1 MSEQYRVCIVDD
13 DLATRRLMELTIG
26 RAWGHEVRVFESGIR
41 FLEAFPDDPGIVLLD
56 IMMSG
61 MTGVDVLRHIKE
73 RSPSTPVIMLS
84 AQGNINVA
92 VETMKLGAEDYFTKP
107 VDFNRLRF
115 ALEKAVRLQQLEHRV
130 RQLQEAVEGEA
141 SFEGIIGADGAMR
154 NVLRLADKAR
164 HSDITVLIEGE
175 SGTGKE
181 LIARAIHFNGKRREQ
196 PFVVLN
202 CAAIPRDLLESELFG
217 HERGAFTG
225 AVDRKPGKFEL
236 AHQGT
241 IFLDEIGEMDL
252 ALQAKLLRVL
262 QQQEFERV
270 GGTETVRV
278 NVRVISATNRELARM
293 VADGLFRED
302 LYYRL
307 CTFPVKLPPLRERPA
322 DILLLAEHFL
332 GVFARKEGR
341 DGLLFSRLAVERMTS
356 YHWPGNIREL
366 QARIERAVLLSEGQE
381 IPESLF
387 PIPTTLPPPHP
398 PEVMPPIETVP
409 DGSAPIIPLEEL
421 KKQALLNALHTTG
434 WNIKE
439 AATLL
444 GIGRTTAYRMMD
456 EYGIHAKE
464 T

>member
-1 MSEQYRVCIVDD
+1 MPEQYRVCIVDD

-26 RAWGHEVRVFESGIR
+26 RAWGHEVTVFENGIQ
-41 FLEAFPDDPGIVLLD
+41 FLDAFPEDPGIVLLD
-56 IMMSG
+56 IMMAG

-92 VETMKLGAEDYFTKP
+92 IETMKLGAEDYFTKP

-115 ALEKAVRLQQLEHRV
+115 ALEKAVRLQQLERRV
-130 RQLQEAVEGEA
+130 QQLQEAVEGDA
-141 SFEGIIGADGAMR
+141 SFEGIIGSDGAMR

-278 NVRVISATNRELARM
+278 DVRVVSATNRELARM
-293 VADGLFRED
+293 VSDGAFRED

-332 GVFARKEGR
+332 GVFAKKEGR
-341 DGLLFSRLAVERMTS
+341 DALVFSRHAVERMTS

-366 QARIERAVLLSEGQE
+366 QARIERAVLLTDGAE
-381 IPESLF
+381 IPESMF
-387 PIPTTLPPPHP
+387 PAPSTETATAIPQ
-398 PEVMPPIETVP
+398 VP
-409 DGSAPIIPLEEL
+409 APVAAIPGEGDPVIPLEEL
-421 KKQALLNALHTTG
+421 KKQALLNALHHTD

-456 EYGIHAKE
+456 EYGIHARDA
-464 T
+464 